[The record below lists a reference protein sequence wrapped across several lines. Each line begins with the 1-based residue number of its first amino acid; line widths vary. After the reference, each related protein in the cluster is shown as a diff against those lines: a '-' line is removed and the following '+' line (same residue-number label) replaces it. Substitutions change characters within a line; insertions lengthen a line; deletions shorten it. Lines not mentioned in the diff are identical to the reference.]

1 MALDPRTPV
10 LVGAGVVQQR
20 EDDFDKALEP
30 VELMIA
36 ALERAAEDAGTRA
49 LLARADSIR
58 APRGMWDYADPCRI
72 VAERLGATSARTE
85 VAEVGVL
92 QTTLF
97 GRAARDIASGRAD
110 VVLLHSL

>member
-10 LVGAGVVQQR
+10 LVGAGGVQQR

-58 APRGMWDYADPCRI
+58 APRGQWGYSDPCRWPI
-72 VAERLGATSARTE
+72 RKWFRGAAHRR
-85 VAEVGVL
+85 G
-92 QTTLF
+92 F
-97 GRAARDIASGRAD
+97 HPR
-110 VVLLHSL
+110 